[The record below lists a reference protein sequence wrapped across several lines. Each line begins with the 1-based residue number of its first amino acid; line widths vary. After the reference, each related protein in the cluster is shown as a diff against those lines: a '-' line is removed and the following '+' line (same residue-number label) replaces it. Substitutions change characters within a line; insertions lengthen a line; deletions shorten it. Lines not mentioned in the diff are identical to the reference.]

1 MHFYER
7 DAPELSGEP
16 GRRRH
21 YAWADLLVQ
30 LGEMQA
36 AAEAYELFDELES
49 FGGEEMI
56 VRSWAELAALY
67 QQLGEGDRAIEAY
80 ERFIAAWEYG
90 DAEAQVAV
98 DRARAEVA
106 RLRGEGYEPRRR

>member
-1 MHFYER
+1 
-7 DAPELSGEP
+7 
-16 GRRRH
+16 
-21 YAWADLLVQ
+21 VQ
-30 LGEMQA
+30 LGELEA

-49 FGGEEMI
+49 IGGEAVL

-80 ERFIAAWEYG
+80 ERFIAAWENG
-90 DAEAQVAV
+90 DEVVQPTV

-106 RLRGEGYEPRRR
+106 RLRGEGFEPRRR